1 MHHEPSHCKTFRQ
14 ATPVVANLSGVS
26 APSRP
31 ALPFERLGDYS
42 ILAPISEGGMASV
55 WLGKS
60 LTEPDRLVALKVI
73 RPEHGRDREFVEM
86 FLDETRIA
94 SRLSHPNVIA
104 IHGSGHDGH
113 RHFLAMEVLRGHT
126 LLEAWEAA
134 HARGRRLPYDVVAWI
149 GARIADGLHHAHELE
164 DENGLSAQVVHRDV
178 NPANIFLTRDGVP
191 KLIDFGLAKARDRVT
206 TTGVGIIKGKLAYLA
221 PEQAQGH
228 PIDRRA
234 DVFALGITL
243 WEVTLDRRLFKENSD
258 VETLRRVREAQVPD
272 PRSLDATYPPVLA
285 EALSHALARDPEQ
298 RFATA
303 AELREALDAFA
314 REGARQGKATVD
326 ADAVRDLLRDLF
338 EGAPPPEWERVA
350 LDAAEND
357 AGIRVWDDEEQKLT
371 WIQASVETVSRRSA
385 PKPPPPL
392 VRATP
397 APPGTGPASPAPP
410 RRDRLD
416 AALAEWL
423 ANPALQADR
432 VSLARAHL
440 ERAVIEE
447 ALGDPARAGEHAR
460 ASLAAWST
468 SAAHGLAR
476 RVSHAQRRAPALVN
490 HIDAEIAA
498 CASEMV
504 RADLLAER
512 ARLLAAAAVPRHEVR
527 TAWERALDASPS
539 LPAALSGLEAVLT
552 QEPSASDLQALH
564 LARMAEAYAA
574 EPRLAAWLHVER
586 AGALERLGRTESAKS
601 ALLQGLELDPGIG
614 PVRAACA
621 THAAVHRDAEW
632 LVELLARHAALEP
645 DATRAAE
652 LNLDAACVARYAL
665 GDAARS
671 APLFELAAQGGDP
684 AVLAKRRALDELAAL
699 YESSGRMH
707 EALRVRRARLAHLV
721 EPRAR
726 AHELR
731 AVAGIEEAL
740 ADLESATQTLEEALL
755 LAPSDVTLAEALDR
769 LLERLGRSDRRIELW
784 KRVATAAREPR
795 ERARRWLRAA
805 RIAEAGGEAG
815 RAVQLLRAAL
825 AADPAD
831 QESTDRLLR
840 LLSPVPSQPAAAAT
854 RERIAVHAHAA
865 EHAADVATRVAHL
878 ESIALL
884 QEEWLGDAVAAIATF
899 EAILR
904 VEPRRLGALVGLARN
919 AARCGDSVRL
929 AGALLEQAA
938 ASTETAVADA
948 LRVRAAEALAAVD
961 ADRALVLVQNVPPE
975 SPANREALRVE
986 QRLHE
991 AAGRWA
997 RVDATLGAR
1006 IESASDPV
1014 EQVDLWLAR
1023 AELQRFRL
1031 RSPRDAVASLRA
1043 ALGIDATHPGALEQM
1058 RHLLEAIGDVRML
1071 LEGLEEL
1078 TAAAPAASD
1087 RVHELVRAADI
1098 AEHVLHDDARADALY
1113 QQALD
1118 EMPGDAWLE
1127 GRRLR
1132 VLRRRAAQGDVQS
1145 LVRALSQRV
1154 DRDSTP
1160 GEASFELAAVHMQAR
1175 REPARAAP
1183 LVEAALAGDPASPY
1197 ALRTLERA
1205 ARNAGDLP
1213 RLAMVAAQQAEG
1225 YATPA
1230 PRLAALW
1237 TQYAILE
1244 WSAPPEDVEPVV
1256 DRILQL
1262 APGDRAALDASLR
1275 LAWPR
1280 ARSGDRAA
1288 RARLLVTLR
1297 SRAAQATDDTERLW
1311 AHLAMG
1317 LLLDGG
1323 DDPGGDDPR
1332 GALACHRAALAVDAR
1347 SVIAAHETARLA
1359 TALGDAEAGV
1369 AASLARAELAT
1380 SARARAALLAQAA
1393 GQVVSAQDPRLGSRP
1408 ERLARAGS
1416 LLEQALAA
1424 DPETVPAVALLV
1436 AVRTE
1441 DGGRDRL
1448 LTTLRTAFERS
1459 QAPPVIAALGAEIA
1473 RVATTEPMDRG
1484 LAITAL
1490 RRVLGVVPDD
1500 ARALRALVDHLL
1512 AQGARVDAIEALET
1526 LAKQTRDPRARL
1538 AALFELADHYGASPA
1553 QAADAARV
1561 LRTALEVDPA
1571 NVVALRRLLD
1581 SKAGGA
1587 PAAADTVALLERLAG
1602 AETAAEPKAEALV
1615 RLAQVRSKA
1624 GETDGAERAL
1634 VEAVAQA
1641 PTPARLAALLDLHAS
1656 DAEGQVRTLTA
1667 VLARGQQLGRQDAGA
1682 SAALGRLEGNVLG
1695 RWRDAVPHLRAALAM
1710 APAMHEVRAGLAEAL
1725 LRTGSAS
1732 EASVIVS
1739 SMISPDADSL
1749 LSIADPAAAVT
1760 TLEEALA
1767 AQGRPNEALVARE
1780 LRALAGGLPETAQVE
1795 LRARRLAVDPHATV
1809 AVSLDLATLRQAV
1822 VPHDA
1827 PAICFDLALALAG
1840 TERKIARTTLDDVRA
1855 DVRDRLPPTTGHP
1868 IPWVAQRLAAA
1879 LGLPRPEL
1887 VTAALPAPRIV
1898 GVQDALWIAIPQAL
1912 LAHAEPVQ
1920 AAAIARP
1927 LLRMALGLAWLDG
1940 SSTAQT
1946 RAVLVAAARQAVSGY
1961 GNDPSSPD
1969 LRDLL
1974 DDANRRVNRA
1984 VGRVQ
1989 KKALTGLTPALAS
2002 RPALT
2007 LVDVQR
2013 FERAV
2018 AMAEARAAFLLTG
2031 DLLATL
2037 DAIRAT
2043 DPALAAATQTPGVPA
2058 LAAALRHPIAGD
2070 VARYALTTPTTSLRR
2085 RTGTLWVST
2094 TPSVPPPR

>member
-1 MHHEPSHCKTFRQ
+1 M
-14 ATPVVANLSGVS
+14 ANLSSVS
-26 APSRP
+26 VPSRP
-31 ALPFERLGDYS
+31 SLPFERLGDYS

-60 LTEPDRLVALKVI
+60 LVEPDRLVALKVI
-73 RPEHGRDREFVEM
+73 RPEHGRNREFVEM

-134 HARGRRLPYDVVAWI
+134 HSRGRRLPYEIVAWI
-149 GARIADGLHHAHELE
+149 GARIADGLHHAHELH
-164 DENGLSAQVVHRDV
+164 DESGAPAQVVHRDV

-206 TTGVGIIKGKLAYLA
+206 TTAVGIIKGKLAYLA
-221 PEQAQGH
+221 PEQAQGNAV
-228 PIDRRA
+228 DRRA

-243 WEVTLDRRLFKENSD
+243 WEVTLDRRLFKESSD
-258 VETLRRVREAQVPD
+258 VETLRRVREAQVPE
-272 PRSLDATYPPVLA
+272 PRSLEPSYPPLLA
-285 EALSHALARDPEQ
+285 EALSHALARDPDE

-314 REGARQGKATVD
+314 REGKRNVD
-326 ADAVRDLLRDLF
+326 AAAVRDLLRDLF
-338 EGAPPPEWERVA
+338 EGAPTPEWEQVA
-350 LDAAEND
+350 LDAVEHD

-371 WIQASVETVSRRSA
+371 WIQASFETVGRRTPA
-385 PKPPPPL
+385 TKPVAPPL
-392 VRATP
+392 PPRATP
-397 APPGTGPASPAPP
+397 APPGASPATPLAP
-410 RRDRLD
+410 RRERLD
-416 AALAEWL
+416 AALIEWL
-423 ANPALQADR
+423 ANPALAGDR

-440 ERAVIEE
+440 ERALLEE
-447 ALGDPARAGEHAR
+447 AIGDPARAREHAG

-476 RVSHAQRRAPALVN
+476 RVAHTQRRAASLVN
-490 HIDAEIAA
+490 HVDAEIAGSS
-498 CASEMV
+498 SEMV

-512 ARLLAAAAVPRHEVR
+512 ARMLAAAAVPRHEVR
-527 TAWERALDASPS
+527 TAWERALDASPA
-539 LPAALSGLEAVLT
+539 LPAALSGLEVVLA
-552 QEPSASDLQALH
+552 QEPSASDLHALH
-564 LARMAEAYAA
+564 LARMADAYAA

-586 AGALERLGRTESAKS
+586 AGVLERLGRAESAKS
-601 ALLQGLELDPGIG
+601 ALLQGLSLDPGIG

-621 THAAVHRDAEW
+621 TYAAVHRDAGW
-632 LVELLARHAALEP
+632 LVELLAQQASLEP
-645 DATRAAE
+645 DPTRAAE

-665 GDAARS
+665 GDAERS

-684 AVLAKRRALDELAAL
+684 AALARRRALDELAAL
-699 YESSGRMH
+699 YESTGRMH
-707 EALRVRRARLAHLV
+707 DALRVRKARLPHLL
-721 EPRAR
+721 ESRAR

-731 AVAGIEEAL
+731 AVAGIEEVL
-740 ADLESATQTLEEALL
+740 AELESAIETLEEALV

-769 LLERLGRSDRRIELW
+769 LLERLERSDRRIELW
-784 KRVATAAREPR
+784 KRVAAAARDPR

-805 RIAEAGGEAG
+805 RVAEASGEPA

-825 AADPAD
+825 AADATD
-831 QESTDRLLR
+831 AEATDRLLR
-840 LLSPVPSQPAAAAT
+840 LLSPPPSQPAAAAT

-865 EHAADVATRVAHL
+865 EHATDAARRVAHL

-884 QEEWLGDAVAAIATF
+884 EEEWLGDPVAAIATY

-904 VEPRRLGALVGLARN
+904 VEPRRLGALAGLARN
-919 AARCGDSVRL
+919 AVRSGDRVRL
-929 AGALLEQAA
+929 AGALLEQAS
-938 ASTETAVADA
+938 ASTETSLADA
-948 LRVRAAEALAAVD
+948 LRVRAAEVLASID
-961 ADRALVLVQNVPPE
+961 ADRALALVQNVPPE
-975 SPANREALRVE
+975 STANREALRVE

-991 AAGRWA
+991 TAGRWA

-1023 AELQRFRL
+1023 AELQRTRL

-1043 ALGIDATHPGALEQM
+1043 ALALDAMHPAALEQM

-1078 TAAAPAASD
+1078 TGAAPAAPD

-1098 AEHVLHDDARADALY
+1098 AEHLLRDDARADALY

-1118 EMPGDAWLE
+1118 EIPGHPWLE
-1127 GRRLR
+1127 ARRLR
-1132 VLRRRAAQGDVQS
+1132 VLRRRAAQGDVNS
-1145 LVRALSQRV
+1145 LVRALGERV

-1160 GEASFELAAVHMQAR
+1160 GEAAFELAALHMQAR
-1175 REPARAAP
+1175 REPARAGP
-1183 LVEAALAGDPASPY
+1183 LVEPALAADPSSPY

-1205 ARNAGDLP
+1205 ARAAGDLP
-1213 RLAMVAAQQAEG
+1213 RLAMVGAQQAEG

-1244 WSAPPEDVEPVV
+1244 WTAAAEDVEPVV

-1275 LAWPR
+1275 LGWPK
-1280 ARSGDRAA
+1280 AREGDRAA

-1297 SRAAQATDDTERLW
+1297 SRAAQATDDTERMW
-1311 AHLAMG
+1311 AQLAMG
-1317 LLLDGG
+1317 LLLDSG
-1323 DDPGGDDPR
+1323 DDPAGDDPR
-1332 GALACHRAALAVDAR
+1332 AALASYRAALAIDAR

-1359 TALGDAEAGV
+1359 SVLGDAEAAV

-1380 SARARAALLAQAA
+1380 SPKARSALLVQAA
-1393 GQVVSAQDPRLGSRP
+1393 GQIVSSPDAHLGTRP

-1416 LLEQALAA
+1416 LLEQALAS
-1424 DPETVPAVALLV
+1424 DPETVSAVALLV
-1436 AVRTE
+1436 AVRSE

-1448 LTTLRTAFERS
+1448 LTALRTAFERATS
-1459 QAPPVIAALGAEIA
+1459 PAVVATLGGEIA

-1490 RRVLGVVPDD
+1490 RRVLAVVPDE
-1500 ARALRALVDHLL
+1500 ARALRALADHLL
-1512 AQGARVDAIEALET
+1512 AQGARSEAVVALEG
-1526 LAKQTRDPRARL
+1526 LAKQTRDPRSRL
-1538 AALFELADHYGASPA
+1538 AALFELADHYGGSPA
-1553 QAADAARV
+1553 QGADAERV

-1571 NVVALRRLLD
+1571 NVTALRRLLEL
-1581 SKAGGA
+1581 KVNGA
-1587 PAAADTVALLERLAG
+1587 SPPDTVALLERLSA
-1602 AETAAEPKAEALV
+1602 AETTAEPKAEALV
-1615 RLAQVRSKA
+1615 RLAQLRSQA
-1624 GETDGAERAL
+1624 NDAEGAERAL

-1641 PTPARLAALLDLHAS
+1641 PTSDRLASLLELHSS
-1656 DAEGQVRTLTA
+1656 DAEAQARSLTA
-1667 VLARGQQLGRQDAGA
+1667 VLARAQQLGRQDAA
-1682 SAALGRLEGNVLG
+1682 CSAALGRLEGHVLG
-1695 RWRDAVPHLRAALAM
+1695 RWRDALPHLRAALAL

-1725 LRTGSAS
+1725 LRTGAAS

-1739 SMISPDADSL
+1739 SMIAPDADSL
-1749 LSIADPAAAVT
+1749 LSIADPAAALT
-1760 TLEEALA
+1760 TLEEAFT

-1780 LRALAGGLPETAQVE
+1780 LRALAGGLSDTAQVE
-1795 LRARRLAVDPHATV
+1795 LRARRLAVDPHAAV
-1809 AVSLDLATLRQAV
+1809 PVSLDSATLRQAV

-1827 PAICFDLALALAG
+1827 PAICFELAQALAG
-1840 TERKIARTTLDDVRA
+1840 SERKLARTTLDDVRA

-1868 IPWVAQRLAAA
+1868 IPWVAYRLAAA

-1912 LAHAEPVQ
+1912 LAHVEPVQ

-1927 LLRMALGLAWLDG
+1927 LIRMALGVPWLDG

-1946 RAVLVAAARQAVSGY
+1946 RALLIAAARQAVSGY
-1961 GNDPSSPD
+1961 GTDPSSPD
-1969 LRDLL
+1969 LRDVL

-1984 VGRVQ
+1984 VGRPQ
-1989 KKALTGLTPALAS
+1989 KKALSVLTPALTS

-2007 LVDVQR
+2007 LADVQR

-2018 AMAEARAAFLLTG
+2018 AMAEVRAAFVLTG
-2031 DLLATL
+2031 DLLATF
-2037 DAIRAT
+2037 DALRAT
-2043 DPALAAATQTPGVPA
+2043 EPALAAATQTPGVAA
-2058 LAAALRHPIAGD
+2058 LAGTLRHPIAGD
-2070 VARYALTTPTTSLRR
+2070 VARYALSTSTTSLRR

-2094 TPSVPPPR
+2094 SPSIPPR